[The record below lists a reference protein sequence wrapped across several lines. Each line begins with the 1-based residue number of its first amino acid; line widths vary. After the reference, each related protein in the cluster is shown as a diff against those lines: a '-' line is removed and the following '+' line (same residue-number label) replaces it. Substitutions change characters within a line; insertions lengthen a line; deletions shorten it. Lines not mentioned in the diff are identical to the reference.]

1 MADDEP
7 LSDPKPSERRRL
19 FWPGGLSAR
28 LLLITALVVV
38 LANAIIVPV
47 LLATR
52 QREWLSD
59 RVAAGELASFVVA
72 GVGGA
77 APEGK
82 VTEQLKRQILASA
95 GLVAVD
101 VQAQGVMRSVLA
113 PAKLPRTVYRIDL
126 RQQDPLSSLSAPLQ
140 TLFGGGDRMV
150 LVTDRPHY
158 LSGDLVEI
166 LVPDG
171 PLRSILL
178 ANLGE
183 LLIGAL
189 FTSAMAGAL
198 VYLFLNFFLVRPMQ
212 RITRAMERFR
222 ADPDDPAARIEPSGR
237 RDEIGR
243 AEVELDRMQADLR
256 VALASRA
263 RLAALGEAV
272 AKINH
277 EMRNMLTSA
286 QMASERLAASGDPV
300 VAGRLE
306 RALERAV
313 TLATSVLAFGKAEEP
328 PPNPR
333 PTPLKAA
340 VEAAAEDAQLAAG
353 RIALANAVDA
363 RAQVLADPD
372 QLHRILV
379 NLMRNAREAINGE
392 PNGRDAGALT
402 VDLRVE
408 DSASIVRVAD
418 DGPGLPERAR
428 TNLFQPFLG
437 SARRGGAGLG
447 LAISR
452 ELAQAHGGDL
462 TLVETTRRGT
472 VFELRLP
479 GAPDPLPPQ
488 GDERQATQAKA

>member
-1 MADDEP
+1 MADDAP
-7 LSDPKPSERRRL
+7 LADPQPQERRRL
-19 FWPGGLSAR
+19 VFWPGGLSAR

-72 GVGGA
+72 GVGGPTPA
-77 APEGK
+77 GK
-82 VTEQLKRQILASA
+82 VTEPLKQQILASA

-113 PAKLPRTVYRIDL
+113 PAKPVRAVYLIDL
-126 RQQDPLSSLSAPLQ
+126 RQQDPLSSLSATLQ

-150 LVTDRPHY
+150 LVADRPHY
-158 LSGDLVEI
+158 IPGDLVRV
-166 LVPDG
+166 LAPDG

-178 ANLGE
+178 ADLGE

-212 RITRAMERFR
+212 RITRSMERFR
-222 ADPDDPAARIEPSGR
+222 ADPEDPAAEIEPSGR

-243 AEVELDRMQADLR
+243 AEVELGRMQEDLR
-256 VALASRA
+256 AALTSRA
-263 RLAALGEAV
+263 RLAALGLAV

-286 QMASERLAASGDPV
+286 QIASERLAASGDPV
-300 VAGRLE
+300 VAGVLPRLE
-306 RALERAV
+306 RALDRAV
-313 TLATSVLAFGKAEEP
+313 TLATSVLDFGKAEEP
-328 PPNPR
+328 PPSPR
-333 PTPLKAA
+333 PTPLKPA

-353 RIALANAVDA
+353 RITLANAVDA

-379 NLMRNAREAINGE
+379 NLMRNAREAIDGE
-392 PNGRDAGALT
+392 GGRGGGTLT
-402 VDLRVE
+402 VDLAVE
-408 DSASIVRVAD
+408 DGVSLVRVAD

-437 SARRGGAGLG
+437 SGRKGGAGLG

-462 TLVETTRRGT
+462 TLAETTKRGT

-479 GAPDPLPPQ
+479 GAPDPLP
-488 GDERQATQAKA
+488 A

>member
-1 MADDEP
+1 
-7 LSDPKPSERRRL
+7 
-19 FWPGGLSAR
+19 
-28 LLLITALVVV
+28 
-38 LANAIIVPV
+38 
-47 LLATR
+47 
-52 QREWLSD
+52 
-59 RVAAGELASFVVA
+59 
-72 GVGGA
+72 
-77 APEGK
+77 
-82 VTEQLKRQILASA
+82 
-95 GLVAVD
+95 
-101 VQAQGVMRSVLA
+101 MRSVLA
-113 PAKLPRTVYRIDL
+113 PARQVRRPDYVIDL
-126 RQQDPLSSLSAPLQ
+126 RQQDPLSSLSAALQ

-158 LSGDLVEI
+158 IPGELVRV

-171 PLRSILL
+171 PLRAILL
-178 ANLGE
+178 ADLGE

-198 VYLFLNFFLVRPMQ
+198 VYLFLTFFLVRPMQ
-212 RITRAMERFR
+212 RITRSMERFR
-222 ADPDDPAARIEPSGR
+222 ANPGDPAANIEPSGR
-237 RDEIGR
+237 HDEIGR
-243 AEVELDRMQADLR
+243 AEVELGLMQADLR
-256 VALASRA
+256 AALASRA

-286 QMASERLAASGDPV
+286 QMASERLVASGDPV

-313 TLATSVLAFGKAEEP
+313 RLATSVLAFGKAEEP

-340 VEAAAEDAQLAAG
+340 LDAAAEDAQLAAG
-353 RIALANAVDA
+353 RITLANAVDE

-379 NLMRNAREAINGE
+379 NLMRNAREAIDGDT
-392 PNGRDAGALT
+392 GRHVGTLT

-408 DSASIVRVAD
+408 NGASLVRVAD

-428 TNLFQPFLG
+428 TNLFQPFRS

-462 TLVETTRRGT
+462 TLAETTKRGT

-479 GAPDPLPPQ
+479 GAPDPLPPK
-488 GDERQATQAKA
+488 GGERQATEAGA